1 MQCVRVK
8 FITDSN
14 LGKLAKWLRI
24 LGYNTVLYTR
34 NANREFLRKA
44 EKEERIVL
52 TRKKDMAARR
62 FSGRLVIINSDHIKD
77 QLHEVMDKLSFLP
90 DADRMFTICV
100 KCNESL
106 MEVEKRKISGMVPD
120 YVFAGYSEFHMCP
133 RCKGVFWPG
142 THRDNVQNFLMTHI
156 QRHRP

>member
-1 MQCVRVK
+1 MK
-8 FITDSN
+8 FITDIN

-24 LGYNTVLYTR
+24 LGYNTVFYTQ

-52 TRKKDMAARR
+52 TRKKDVAERQ
-62 FSGRLVIINSDHIKD
+62 FSGCLVVVNSDHVKD

-100 KCNESL
+100 KCNKAL
-106 MEVEKRKISGMVPD
+106 MEVDRQEISGMVPD
-120 YVFAGYSEFHMCP
+120 YVFTSNYEFHVCP
-133 RCKGVFWPG
+133 CCKGVFWPG
-142 THRDNVQNFLMTHI
+142 THRDNVLNYLRTHI
-156 QRHRP
+156 QRHHL

>member
-52 TRKKDMAARR
+52 TRKKDMQQDDFQAA
-62 FSGRLVIINSDHIKD
+62 SS
-77 QLHEVMDKLSFLP
+77 
-90 DADRMFTICV
+90 
-100 KCNESL
+100 
-106 MEVEKRKISGMVPD
+106 
-120 YVFAGYSEFHMCP
+120 
-133 RCKGVFWPG
+133 
-142 THRDNVQNFLMTHI
+142 
-156 QRHRP
+156 